1 MTETQQPKQGELWSN
16 VTATIPFKRGKKSR
30 QEFSDL
36 PSKLQVLHK
45 TSKQGYSMSKVHFI
59 LIA

>member
-16 VTATIPFKRGKKSR
+16 VTATTPFKQGKKSR
-30 QEFSDL
+30 QAVSDL
-36 PSKLQVLHK
+36 PKLQVLHK

-59 LIA
+59 LIS